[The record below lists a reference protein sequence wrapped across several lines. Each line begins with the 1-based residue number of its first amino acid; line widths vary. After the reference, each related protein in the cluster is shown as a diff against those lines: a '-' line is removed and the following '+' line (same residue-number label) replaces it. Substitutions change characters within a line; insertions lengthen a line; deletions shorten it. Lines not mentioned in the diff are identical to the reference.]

1 MAQATKLFDL
11 SNHAVTA
18 ASRPS
23 AKPVAVLV
31 EREDPP
37 QVFEG
42 PRKLVR
48 PRMQLNQ
55 SGPALAP
62 RRLRGQEPLA
72 RHEGHKPIAPKADSS
87 AASHAEALYFHKQ
100 MQTQTPMVFVL
111 EDGESIQ
118 GVVEWFDRDTIKVRN
133 TTRILVFKRSVK
145 YLYKAG
151 EGKA

>member
-1 MAQATKLFDL
+1 MSGPLNAAGGAEWQLSRVHKRSGQKTLVMAQATKLFDL
-11 SNHAVTA
+11 SNHAATA
-18 ASRPS
+18 APRPS

-31 EREDPP
+31 ECETVP
-37 QVFEG
+37 QVLEG
-42 PRKLVR
+42 PRKL
-48 PRMQLNQ
+48 
-55 SGPALAP
+55 
-62 RRLRGQEPLA
+62 
-72 RHEGHKPIAPKADSS
+72 
-87 AASHAEALYFHKQ
+87 

-133 TTRILVFKRSVK
+133 ATRILVFKRSVK